1 MISRDGCVMHLS
13 LFFVRSCQSQSEAP
27 IGRVFKIVSKKDS

>member
-13 LFFVRSCQSQSEAP
+13 LFFVRSCHSQSEAP
-27 IGRVFKIVSKKDS
+27 IGAMAQPL